1 MSTISKCLKTIPFT
15 ALVVLLGATTL
26 EAAEIGSVTRIQ
38 NAVSIL
44 HDGDELPAN
53 IGTIVHDTD
62 ELQTG
67 SDGRVEVTLL
77 DGTELTL
84 GENGRLRVDEFVF
97 DPGNDTGTAF
107 ISALKGPFRFV
118 TGKFGNLANKTA
130 QVRTPLALIGIRGT
144 DFWGGPVQD
153 VYGVFLLDGSVSV
166 TNQAGEEVLDT
177 PGTGVNL
184 TAADE
189 PPGAVTTWAQSKVD
203 EALASITF
211 N

>member
-1 MSTISKCLKTIPFT
+1 M
-15 ALVVLLGATTL
+15 VLLGAVTL
-26 EAAEIGSVTRIQ
+26 KAAEIGSVTRIQ

-53 IGTIVHDTD
+53 VGTMVHDTD

-67 SDGRVEVTLL
+67 SDGRVEVTLV
-77 DGTELTL
+77 DGTVLTL
-84 GENGRLRVDEFVF
+84 GENGRLRLDEFVF
-97 DPGNDTGTAF
+97 DPENDSGTAF
-107 ISALKGPFRFV
+107 FSALKGPFRFV
-118 TGKFGNLANKTA
+118 TGKFGTLANKTA

-189 PPGAVTTWAQSKVD
+189 PPGAVNTWAQSKVD